1 MEQLYNV
8 NGLIFWSEREINARK
23 LVESHIVQAVK
34 DSLKGMNRAWEFFQC
49 EAPILTP
56 AEFVNKNYSDADL
69 FATPGTHPHQSMWDS
84 VHVGAVDPLPNNRS
98 EGQLIARPETTMGS
112 YEYAKFLLNPH
123 NNTKVRMPLV
133 VWQHG
138 KSFRREQ
145 DQPTKFMRLKEFHQ
159 LEFQCIYSPT
169 TAMDYS
175 VNLIFA
181 VAHALK
187 RLVGETR
194 VMDSDRLPS
203 YSEWTRDV
211 EHVESGMELCSISQ
225 RKDFEGAKVLEV
237 AVGTDRVVKH
247 FLGV

>member
-23 LVESHIVQAVK
+23 TVESHLVQAVK
-34 DSLKGMNRAWEFFQC
+34 DSLKSVNRAWELFQV

-56 AEFVNKNYSDADL
+56 LEFINKNYSEADL
-69 FATPGTHPHQSMWDS
+69 FATSGTAKDS
-84 VHVGAVDPLPNNRS
+84 NGADTS
-98 EGQLIARPETTMGS
+98 LIARPETTMGS
-112 YEYAKFLLNPH
+112 YAYARHLMNPH
-123 NNTKVRMPLV
+123 NDQKVRMPLV

-159 LEFQCIYSPT
+159 LEFQCIYSLT
-169 TAMDYS
+169 TGADYAAS
-175 VNLIFA
+175 LIPA
-181 VAHALK
+181 VAAALQQ
-187 RLVGETR
+187 LVGDCR
-194 VMDSDRLPS
+194 IVPSDRLPD
-203 YSEWTRDV
+203 YSESTMDI
-211 EHVESGMELCSISQ
+211 EHSASSMELASCSK
-225 RKDFEGAKVLEV
+225 RMDFDGAKVLEI

>member
-23 LVESHIVQAVK
+23 MVEAHLVQAVK
-34 DSLKGMNRAWEFFQC
+34 DSLKSINRAWELFQV

-56 AEFVNKNYSDADL
+56 WEFINKNYTDADL
-69 FATPGTHPHQSMWDS
+69 FATNGTAKDS
-84 VHVGAVDPLPNNRS
+84 TGAETN
-98 EGQLIARPETTMGS
+98 LIARPETTMGS
-112 YEYAKFLLNPH
+112 YAYAKHLMNPH
-123 NNTKVRMPLV
+123 NEQKVRMPLV

-159 LEFQCIYSPT
+159 LEFQCIYSLT
-169 TAMDYS
+169 TGVDYAEK
-175 VNLIFA
+175 LIPA
-181 VAHALK
+181 VLVALEDLAGYCRIVK
-187 RLVGETR
+187 
-194 VMDSDRLPS
+194 SDRLPD
-203 YSEWTRDV
+203 YSESTMDI
-211 EHVESGMELCSISQ
+211 EHVESGMELCSCSK
-225 RKDFEGAKVLEV
+225 RLDFDGAKVLEI

>member
-8 NGLIFWSEREINARK
+8 NGLIFWGEREINARK
-23 LVESHIVQAVK
+23 LVESHLVQALK
-34 DSLKGMNRAWEFFQC
+34 DSLKAMNRAWEFFQM

-56 AEFVNKNYSDADL
+56 KSFVNPNYTDADV
-69 FATPGTHPHQSMWDS
+69 FATNGTSKD
-84 VHVGAVDPLPNNRS
+84 S
-98 EGQLIARPETTMGS
+98 EGNDITLIARPETTMGS
-112 YEYAKFLLNPH
+112 YAYAKYLLNPH
-123 NNTKVRMPLV
+123 NNIKVRMPLV

-145 DQPTKFMRLKEFHQ
+145 DQPTKFMRLKEFYQ

-169 TAMDYS
+169 TAMDYAAN
-175 VNLIFA
+175 VPADIA
-181 VAHALK
+181 MAMQ
-187 RLVGETR
+187 RLVG
-194 VMDSDRLPS
+194 DCKLQASDRLPD
-203 YSEWTRDV
+203 YAIQTIDV
-211 EHVESGMELCSISQ
+211 VHVASDMELCSISQ

>member
-8 NGLIFWSEREINARK
+8 NGLIFWGEREINARK

-34 DSLKGMNRAWEFFQC
+34 DSLKSMNRAWEFFQC

-56 AEFVNKNYSDADL
+56 WEFINKNYTDADL
-69 FATPGTHPHQSMWDS
+69 FATNGTTKDANG
-84 VHVGAVDPLPNNRS
+84 VETN
-98 EGQLIARPETTMGS
+98 LIARPETTMGS
-112 YEYAKFLLNPH
+112 YAYAKYLLNPH
-123 NNTKVRMPLV
+123 NETKVRMPLV

-145 DQPTKFMRLKEFHQ
+145 DQPTKFMRLKEFYQ
-159 LEFQCIYSPT
+159 LEFQCIYGLT

-175 VNLIFA
+175 VNLVFA

-187 RLVGETR
+187 QLVGETR

-247 FLGV
+247 FLGL

>member
-34 DSLKGMNRAWEFFQC
+34 DSLKSMNRAWEFFQV

-56 AEFVNKNYSDADL
+56 KPFVNPNYSDADM
-69 FATPGTHPHQSMWDS
+69 FATSGTSKDTNGED
-84 VHVGAVDPLPNNRS
+84 VA
-98 EGQLIARPETTMGS
+98 LIARPETTMGS
-112 YEYAKFLLNPH
+112 YAYAKYLLNPH
-123 NNTKVRMPLV
+123 NEIKVRMPLV

-159 LEFQCIYSPT
+159 LEFQCIFGLT
-169 TAMDYS
+169 TAMDYG
-175 VNLIFA
+175 LKLLA
-181 VAHALK
+181 DVAIALT
-187 RLVGETR
+187 RLTGETR
-194 VMDSDRLPS
+194 IVASDRLPD
-203 YSEWTRDV
+203 YSESTMDI
-211 EHVESGMELCSISQ
+211 EHAESGMELCSVS
-225 RKDFEGAKVLEV
+225 RRTDFEGAKVLEV

>member
-23 LVESHIVQAVK
+23 IVEAHLVQAMK
-34 DSLKGMNRAWEFFQC
+34 DSLKKMNRAWEFIQV
-49 EAPILTP
+49 EAPIITP
-56 AEFVNKNYSDADL
+56 QEFVNKNYSINDMWAFEYERISHHDAHNI
-69 FATPGTHPHQSMWDS
+69 TGHQTTY
-84 VHVGAVDPLPNNRS
+84 
-98 EGQLIARPETTMGS
+98 IARPETTMGS
-112 YEYAKFLLNPH
+112 YEYAKHLLNPH
-123 NNTKVRMPLV
+123 NETKVRMPLV

-145 DQPTKFMRLKEFHQ
+145 DQPTKFMRLKEFYQ
-159 LEFQCIYSPT
+159 LEFQCIYGLT

-175 VNLIFA
+175 VNLVFA

-187 RLVGETR
+187 QLVGETR

-237 AVGTDRVVKH
+237 AVGTDRIVKH
-247 FLGV
+247 FLGL

>member
-1 MEQLYNV
+1 VGSIPIARSRLEALLESLYNV
-8 NGLIFWSEREINARK
+8 NGLIFWGEREINARK
-23 LVESHIVQAVK
+23 IVESHLVQAVK
-34 DSLKGMNRAWEFFQC
+34 DSLKSMNRAWEFFQV

-56 AEFVNKNYSDADL
+56 KPFVNPNYTDVDL
-69 FATPGTHPHQSMWDS
+69 FATGGTAKDS
-84 VHVGAVDPLPNNRS
+84 DGTDVA
-98 EGQLIARPETTMGS
+98 LIARPETTMGS
-112 YEYAKFLLNPH
+112 YVYARYLLNPH
-123 NNTKVRMPLV
+123 NETKVRMPLV

-145 DQPTKFMRLKEFHQ
+145 DQPTKFMRLKEFNQ

-175 VNLIFA
+175 LKLLA
-181 VAHALK
+181 DVAIALTK
-187 RLVGETR
+187 LVGETR
-194 VMDSDRLPS
+194 ITPSDRLPD
-203 YSEWTRDV
+203 YSESTIDI
-211 EHVESGMELCSISQ
+211 EHAESGMELCSCSR